1 MVVGFKDK
9 LTNQSPLQLLD
20 KKYPDKKEQHAR
32 LLWHQFPPIPSHPPC
47 MRGDLPGKQEEEE
60 SLT

>member
-1 MVVGFKDK
+1 MAGLEGK